1 LDERKNASK
10 GWTELLKPNIAKI
23 VITLIVPAIVGL
35 LVTHRIENTVDFYG
49 YLLTPRLAL
58 WTGESIVYVFN
69 RYVLLWIPFYLAAC
83 ALVYIAGGRRFTRS
97 QPHKGE
103 DSQSPS

>member
-1 LDERKNASK
+1 MDERKNASK

-49 YLLTPRLAL
+49 YLLTPRLGY
-58 WTGESIVYVFN
+58 WTGSDIIYVFN
-69 RYVLLWIPFYLAAC
+69 RWLLLWIPFYLTAC
-83 ALVYIAGGRRFTRS
+83 AIVLLFKRLRVR
-97 QPHKGE
+97 
-103 DSQSPS
+103 

>member
-1 LDERKNASK
+1 MDERKNASK

-58 WTGESIVYVFN
+58 WTGSGIVYVFN
-69 RYVLLWIPFYLAAC
+69 RYVLLWIPFYLFAC
-83 ALVYIAGGRRFTRS
+83 AVSIIISRS
-97 QPHKGE
+97 RAPQSA
-103 DSQSPS
+103 DSGFKVDA